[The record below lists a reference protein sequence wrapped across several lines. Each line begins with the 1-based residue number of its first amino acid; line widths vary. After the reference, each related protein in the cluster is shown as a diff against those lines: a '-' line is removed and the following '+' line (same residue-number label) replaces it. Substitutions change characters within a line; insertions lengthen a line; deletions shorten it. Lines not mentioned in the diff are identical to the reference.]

1 MKVIVFLNDG
11 TEKIEEGTNICF
23 SSKALY
29 ILNTYDFSLEK
40 RYDWSAIRGFCV
52 DKEGTKEV

>member
-29 ILNTYDFSLEK
+29 ILNSNDFSLEK
-40 RYDWSAIRGFCV
+40 RYEWSTIRGFCA
-52 DKEGTKEV
+52 DKEEVEE